1 MEPAVPGTESRT
13 APETAPASASA
24 TERSRRAAGNVLT
37 LVPEVLVILA
47 EAAWISVVGGLIEEF
62 SLHSPELGIPALALV
77 VAAGAVAA
85 RTLGPRAGPRWP
97 FVAFGLVVAAAM
109 VGWLASGAA
118 RASLGEGI
126 GPALGA
132 HPGGLLAGVAMLRG
146 FAHARLPPA
155 ESTLTHML
163 AVGAP
168 GLAFAALVGGI
179 IGEPFRSEFLGNTLA
194 ASILFVGCTVLA
206 LAFARLGAIGDDQ
219 GLDWR
224 HNPIWL
230 ALTLGLLIGA
240 IALSLPLASVAGTVI
255 AALIGFSI
263 GPLLVIGLM
272 SGLDRAGRRVLL
284 LLAIL
289 VGVVWV
295 RSLFGNAIAPQKA
308 LPSVPGQG
316 TPDDSASQIATI
328 GLGGLLLLG
337 LVALI
342 LILAALWMRRSRPVD
357 DLVEETRTFDRG
369 GAEALWFG
377 RRRRRR
383 RRVHPT
389 NAAEAYVA
397 LLADLE
403 GRPGVRRDEAETPRE
418 HAARLRASG
427 TDLSLDLL
435 AADYALVRDGGR
447 MLSAREDRRAINR
460 WRSLRRR
467 LAKRQ
472 IEPEAGATAA
482 EGAVPI
488 VADRT
493 EAGRTGGTG
502 G

>member
-1 MEPAVPGTESRT
+1 M
-13 APETAPASASA
+13 
-24 TERSRRAAGNVLT
+24 
-37 LVPEVLVILA
+37 LVPEVLVIIA

-62 SLHSPELGIPALALV
+62 SLHTAELGIPALALV
-77 VAAGAVAA
+77 VTAGAIAA
-85 RTLGPRAGPRWP
+85 RTLGPRAGGRWP
-97 FVAFGLVVAAAM
+97 FVAFGLVVAAAL
-109 VGWLASGAA
+109 VGWLASSAA

-132 HPGGLLAGVAMLRG
+132 HPGGLLAGIAMLRG

-163 AVGAP
+163 ALGAP
-168 GLAFAALVGGI
+168 GLAFAALVGGLV
-179 IGEPFRSEFLGNTLA
+179 GEPYRSGFLGDTLA

-224 HNPIWL
+224 RNPTWL

-240 IALSLPLASVAGTVI
+240 IALALPLASVAGTVI
-255 AALIGFSI
+255 AVLIGFSI
-263 GPLLVIGLM
+263 GPLLILGLM
-272 SGLDRAGRRVLL
+272 SGLDRTGRRVLL
-284 LLAIL
+284 FLAIFI
-289 VGVVWV
+289 GAIWI
-295 RSLFGNAIAPQKA
+295 RSLFGDAFTPQPA
-308 LPSVPGQG
+308 LPGAPAQSA
-316 TPDDSASQIATI
+316 PDDSANQIATI

-342 LILAALWMRRSRPVD
+342 LILAAVWMRRSRPDD

-369 GAEALWFG
+369 GAEALRFRK

-383 RRVHPT
+383 RLDPA

-397 LLADLE
+397 LLADLD
-403 GRPGVRRDEAETPRE
+403 GRAGVRRDEAETPRE

-427 TDLSLDLL
+427 VDLSLDLL
-435 AADYALVRDGGR
+435 AADYALVRDAGR
-447 MLSAREDRRAINR
+447 TLSVREDRRAIDR
-460 WRSLRRR
+460 WRMLRRR
-467 LAKRQ
+467 LAKRR
-472 IEPEAGATAA
+472 IEVEIGATAA
-482 EGAVPI
+482 EGAVPML
-488 VADRT
+488 ADRT
-493 EAGRTGGTG
+493 EAGRTGGAG